1 MLRILIADDHAAMRI
16 TIRALIESRS
26 QWIVCAEAADG
37 EEAVDQTVLLVPD
50 VAVLDLQMPKLNGLE
65 AARRIRER
73 APTVQILLLTMHDS
87 NGLYDQA
94 RRAGARDV
102 IIKSDASGLLLDAIE
117 SLQAPKMAV
126 ALAGAVVRDQRHI
139 GAFFH
144 SEEERYQVLGPFIAD
159 GLACGE
165 KAVHIIDSRSRE
177 RHVQQLMHV
186 GIDAAAAEARHQL
199 DLRLWEETYLRG
211 DHFDQLGMTDVI
223 RQLLGLGKA
232 EGYPLTRAI
241 AYMEWALGGQPG
253 VSDLIE
259 HESRLNDT
267 LAHSPDVVIC
277 AYDLTKFAGHVIVD
291 VLRCHPVVI
300 VARRLR
306 EENPF
311 YTPPAEMIRELRRET
326 AARPITL

>member
-16 TIRALIESRS
+16 TVRALIESRP

-37 EEAVDQTVLLVPD
+37 EEAVEQAVLLVPD

-73 APTVQILLLTMHDS
+73 VPTVQVLVLTMHDS

-102 IIKSDASGLLLDAIE
+102 IVKSDASGLLGAIE

-126 ALAGAVVRDQRHI
+126 ALAGSVVRDQRHI
-139 GAFFH
+139 AAFFH
-144 SEEERYQVLGPFIAD
+144 SEQERYQVLGPFIAD

-186 GIDAAAAEARHQL
+186 GVDAVAAEARHQL
-199 DLRLWEETYLRG
+199 DLLLWEETYLRG
-211 DHFDQLGMTDVI
+211 DHFDQLSMTDLT
-223 RQLLGLGKA
+223 RQLLGVGKA

-241 AYMEWALGGQPG
+241 AHMEWALCGQPG

-259 HESRLNDT
+259 YESRMNDA

-277 AYDLTKFAGHVIVD
+277 AYDLTKFTGHVIVD

-311 YTPPAEMIRELRRET
+311 YTPPAEMIKELRRET